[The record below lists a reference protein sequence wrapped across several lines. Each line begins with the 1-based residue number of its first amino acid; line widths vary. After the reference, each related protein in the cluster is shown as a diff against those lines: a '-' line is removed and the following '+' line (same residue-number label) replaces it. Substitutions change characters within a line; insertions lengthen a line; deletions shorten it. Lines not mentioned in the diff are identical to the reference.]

1 MNQKN
6 RKHEERERREA
17 EKANKLIRNLCIGLI
32 VLALITIIAS
42 TW

>member
-6 RKHEERERREA
+6 RKQEAKERREA

-32 VLALITIIAS
+32 ILALITIIGY
-42 TW
+42 TL